1 MVVAEYAT
9 RVLPGL
15 LAVGLVLSGCTTTV
29 TGDPAPDAAAM
40 SVTRTTNAASTTKS
54 HAPAKPLPFT
64 PTIKNR
70 TNDRTDGT
78 SFEPCTAYTDA
89 ELIAIDINPSSIRDA
104 AQVDAANYRGCR
116 WNANDYTDS
125 RGGGQYSQIVGR
137 EMGLDEY
144 KRYMNTLQWQPDRQA
159 HGRTI
164 AYAPEK
170 NYCISAFASE
180 QSIVTTIAGSTN
192 PSPGNKAEC
201 DRAIA
206 FASLAVSKAP

>member
-1 MVVAEYAT
+1 M
-9 RVLPGL
+9 RVIPFALAAAL
-15 LAVGLVLSGCTTTV
+15 LASGCAV
-29 TGDPAPDAAAM
+29 SIPGEPVATGKA
-40 SVTRTTNAASTTKS
+40 RAST
-54 HAPAKPLPFT
+54 KPLPFT

-144 KRYMNTLQWQPDRQA
+144 KRYMNTLKWQPDRQA